1 MKKFSIIAVFI
12 FAFMISSSVL
22 AADWV
27 KIHSEDTED
36 FKLSCYVDK
45 NSIRHGINAKK
56 YNFSRSDGFTVL
68 TKDEVK
74 TKKPD
79 PVIMYW
85 LTGFFEEN
93 GKIKYCILDIQDEN
107 RHSYMKDVKNITISD
122 AEETGSES
130 WLFIYNYVKKNLL

>member
-1 MKKFSIIAVFI
+1 MKKIFTLAAFVFAV
-12 FAFMISSSVL
+12 MISSSAL

-27 KIHSEDTED
+27 KVQSENSDD
-36 FKLSCYVDK
+36 FDVACYVDK

-68 TKDEVK
+68 IKDEVK
-74 TKKPD
+74 TKKPN

-93 GKIKYCILDIQDEN
+93 GKIKYCILDIMDKD
-107 RHSYMKDVKNITISD
+107 RTSYQ
-122 AEETGSES
+122 
-130 WLFIYNYVKKNLL
+130 